1 MPEFNEAIMLSN
13 TFKITLRNI
22 NRNKV
27 FTFIN
32 IAGLGI
38 GMACCIL
45 IVNYI
50 VFESS
55 YDRFHKN
62 AENIYRVNTLL
73 EIGDRGGNMASTNH
87 PIGDYLKDNYDEVL
101 NSAKFRRYKYGQTLI
116 EHEENKFFENRV
128 YYADESVFDV
138 FTYPMVAGDPKTA
151 LKSPHSIVLTESMA
165 FKFFGEA
172 NPIGKTLRLDNRE
185 DFKVTGVIRD
195 IPRNTH
201 FPIKMLLSFESFY
214 VNNPHLKGRWAGD
227 FEIHT
232 FILLEE
238 GFDSE
243 ELETKL
249 PAIVE
254 EHLGKLIKAFG
265 ARVEYSTQPLT
276 DIHLHSD
283 LLNEPTGQSD
293 ITYIYGFSAIAVFIL
308 LIACFNFMN
317 LSTARSAKRAN
328 EVGMRKVLGANKT
341 KLVCQFLG
349 ESIILSTFA
358 YFIASGLAELALPLI
373 RSITSVELSIFFTD
387 IPLFI
392 SISVGFVFVVGIVAG
407 SYPAFF
413 LSSFKPVSIL
423 KGSLRTGPRSYRFR
437 SILVVFQFALSI
449 ILLIGTIIIFNQIR
463 FMKNRNL
470 GFDKEH
476 LVFIQF
482 FDDSLRSSTETV
494 KEELVRLPGVI
505 HASATSHVPGHGAMH
520 NGYLPEGF
528 AYEES
533 VMMGRISADSD
544 FMTTFGIEL
553 LTGRDF
559 SPQSST
565 DKKNSILINE
575 MAVKEIGW
583 EDPLGKQITE
593 LVEKEMPKTV
603 IGVVR
608 NFHTDSLH
616 NPLEPICIDQNPDNF
631 KFIAVRL
638 LPDNISETITLL
650 EKKWKELDSTGT
662 FDYAFLEDSL
672 VSQYR
677 AEERLS
683 KIFTY
688 FSTLAIFIACLGLFG
703 LVSFTAEQ
711 KTKEI
716 GIRKVLGAPVSG
728 IILLLSKEFSKW
740 IFVANLIAW
749 PMAYFLMKKWLQNFA
764 FRISIGIGT
773 FLLAATLAFLIAL
786 ITVSYQS
793 LKAALAN
800 PIDSLRYE

>member
-1 MPEFNEAIMLSN
+1 MLSN

-22 NRNKV
+22 NRNKA

-62 AENIYRVNTLL
+62 AENIYRVNTLF
-73 EIGDRGGNMASTNH
+73 EIGDRGGKLASTNH
-87 PIGDYLKDNYDEVL
+87 PIGDYLRDNYDEVL
-101 NSAKFRRYKYGQTLI
+101 DSVKFRRYKNGQTLI
-116 EHEENKFFENRV
+116 EYEENKFFENRV
-128 YYADESVFDV
+128 YYADNSVFDV
-138 FTYPMVAGDPKTA
+138 FTFPMLIGDPKRA
-151 LKSPHSIVLTESMA
+151 LTSPHSIVLTESYA
-165 FKFFGEA
+165 AKYFGEDH
-172 NPIGKTLRLDNRE
+172 PIGKILRLDNSE
-185 DFKVTGVIRD
+185 DYKVTGVIAD

-201 FPIKMLLSFESFY
+201 FPINMLLSFESFY
-214 VNNPHLKGRWAGD
+214 VNNPQLKGRWTGD
-227 FEIHT
+227 FEVHT
-232 FILLEE
+232 YVLLEK
-238 GFDSE
+238 GFTST
-243 ELETKL
+243 ELEEKL

-254 EHLGKLIKAFG
+254 KQMGKLLKVIGGK
-265 ARVEYSTQPLT
+265 VEYSIQPLT

-293 ITYIYGFSAIAVFIL
+293 IAYMYVFSAIALFIL

-341 KLVCQFLG
+341 KLVYQFLG
-349 ESIILSTFA
+349 ESLILCAFA
-358 YFIASGLAELALPLI
+358 YVIAAGLAELSLPII
-373 RSITSVELSIFFTD
+373 RSLTSVELSIFFTD
-387 IPLFI
+387 IPLFVLI
-392 SISVGFVFVVGIVAG
+392 SMGFVFIVGIVAG

-437 SILVVFQFALSI
+437 SILVVLQFTASVFLF
-449 ILLIGTIIIFNQIR
+449 IGTIIIFNQIR
-463 FMKNRNL
+463 FMKNRGL

-476 LVFIQF
+476 LVFIQI
-482 FDDSLRSSTETV
+482 FDDSIKSSAETV
-494 KEELVRLPGVI
+494 KDELLKIPGVTQ
-505 HASATSHVPGHGAMH
+505 ASATSHIPGHGAMH
-520 NGYLPEGF
+520 NGYRPEGF
-528 AYEES
+528 GYEDS
-533 VMMGRISADSD
+533 IFMGRISADTD
-544 FMTTFGIEL
+544 FITAFGIEL
-553 LTGRDF
+553 SAGRNF
-559 SPQSST
+559 SPEFST
-565 DKKNSILINE
+565 DKTGSILINE
-575 MAVKEIGW
+575 MAAKEIGW
-583 EDPLGKQITE
+583 EDPLGKQISE
-593 LVEKEMPKTV
+593 LDENEIPKTV

-631 KFIAVRL
+631 KFIAVRI
-638 LPDNISETITLL
+638 LPGNISETITLL

-662 FDYAFLEDSL
+662 FDYTFLEDSL

-688 FSTLAIFIACLGLFG
+688 FSILAIFIACLGLFG
-703 LVSFTAEQ
+703 LASFTAEQ

-728 IILLLSKEFSKW
+728 IILMLSKEFTKW
-740 IFVANLIAW
+740 VIAANVIAW

-764 FRISIGIGT
+764 FRVPIGIGT
-773 FLLAATLAFLIAL
+773 FLLAAALAFLIAL

-800 PIDSLRYE
+800 PIESLRYE